1 MNNRKR
7 FMNSLKRF
15 IKDDEGIT
23 AIEYAVMA
31 ALISIVVIVGAQQ
44 FGIVVN
50 TIMEENAA
58 AIAGLAS

>member
-15 IKDDEGIT
+15 IKEDDGIA

-31 ALISIVVIVGAQQ
+31 ALIAVVIIVGAQQ
-44 FGIVVN
+44 FGIIVN